1 MIIIE
6 NPIKDTYVTDIQTI
20 SNNGLNSNV
29 GQSSSIDLFKISEE
43 NKKTFARGILH
54 ISGIPSDGDTFTII
68 DSDGSSNTYEYD
80 NNSSVTGNNIL
91 ISIGNNVNDS
101 LTNTISKINSDNN
114 FSVSAMKLYDD
125 KILLKQNKPG
135 SSGDTLIS
143 TSGTNISSKGFTRF
157 EHSAGLVS
165 FDISKIKESHISDGS
180 IANSVFRDLANPKFN
195 AEIKLI
201 DIGQSSTKAKGFS
214 LKLNV
219 LDNDFREGLGKDVI
233 HFSDIDDANFK
244 ILNSDS
250 NVSWTNEGIV
260 SGDDLFI
267 QSNSSF
273 ESFNIETGKEN
284 LSFDVTNYLHEF
296 FKGTA
301 NFDKESFVI
310 HFDLDNLFDKNTYFV
325 KRFGSRNLKNKSFIP
340 QLIIKIDDNEIE
352 NVIVDKK
359 RYFDNEEDFYLMN
372 VKGNSLKS
380 FTNGFNVKLK
390 FSFIGDSNQN
400 IFSETEAITGQ
411 TIYNYKGDEIIGI
424 KKFSL
429 SNVIIS
435 QIQTDS
441 IFNNKLNKLG
451 YIPVELEYYYDN
463 GSGTTS
469 TIKKENINFNL
480 SEVDQS
486 EISFDDKN
494 IRVSLDILQSE
505 LKANNTFVSI
515 KMSFIDINKQY
526 KSVNVPTKLYSENL
540 GKITYEMY
548 DVDTG
553 QKIIS
558 DEDSYTM
565 LKFNGKYY
573 ILNMFSSE
581 NFKNKRVNFIFKYTD
596 PLTGLYKKVLNDN
609 TILRFV

>member
-6 NPIKDTYVTDIQTI
+6 NPIKDTYVTDIQTT

-43 NKKTFARGILH
+43 NEKTFSRGILN
-54 ISGIPSDGDTFTII
+54 ISGIPSDGDTFTVI
-68 DSDGSSNTYEYD
+68 DSDGVSKIYEFD

-91 ISIGNNVNDS
+91 ISIGANTNDS
-101 LTNTISKINSDNN
+101 LSNTITKINSDND
-114 FSVSAMKLYDD
+114 FGVSAMKLYDD
-125 KILLKQNKPG
+125 KILLKQKKPG

-143 TSGTNISSKGFTRF
+143 TSGSNLSSKDFTRF
-157 EHSAGLVS
+157 EHSAGLIS
-165 FDISKIKESHISDGS
+165 FDISKIKESHISDGG
-180 IANSVFRDLANPKFN
+180 IANSVFRDLANPKFS
-195 AEIKLI
+195 AEIRLI
-201 DIGQSSTKAKGFS
+201 DIGQSSTRAKGFS

-244 ILNSDS
+244 TLNSDPS
-250 NVSWTNEGIV
+250 ISWTNEGIV
-260 SGDDLFI
+260 SRDDLFI
-267 QSNSSF
+267 QTDSSF
-273 ESFNIETGKEN
+273 ESFSIESGKEN
-284 LSFDVTNYLHEF
+284 LSFNVTNYVHEF
-296 FKGTA
+296 FKGTP

-372 VKGNSLKS
+372 VKGNSLKN

-390 FSFIGDSNQN
+390 FSFIGDSNEN
-400 IFSETEAITGQ
+400 IFSGTQLSGQ
-411 TIYNYKGDEIIGI
+411 TIYNYKGEEIIGI

-429 SNVIIS
+429 SNTVIS
-435 QIQTDS
+435 QIQSDS
-441 IFNNKLNKLG
+441 IFNTKLNKLG
-451 YIPVELEYYYDN
+451 YVPVELEYYYDN
-463 GSGTTS
+463 NSGTTS

-480 SEVDQS
+480 SEVNQS
-486 EISFDDKN
+486 EISFDNRN

-515 KMSFIDINKQY
+515 KMSFIDTNKQY
-526 KSVNVPTKLYSENL
+526 KAVNVSTKLYSENL

-553 QKIIS
+553 EKIIN
-558 DEDSYTM
+558 DEDLYTM
-565 LKFNGKYY
+565 LKFNGKHY
-573 ILNMFSSE
+573 ILNMFSSD

-596 PLTGLYKKVLNDN
+596 PLTGLHKKVSNDN